1 MTRTVV
7 VILVAGFSIGIA
19 ALVIAG
25 ERSSAG
31 FLELH
36 RAELADTTGTE
47 LVMGLIE
54 RDGESQ
60 SGKHHH
66 PGGEFGFVISGSI
79 VLDTASG
86 SQQTLEAGE
95 SFYQPPGEW
104 HIVSTR
110 ASGAK
115 TVDELHF
122 LLQKNGSFYVD
133 DLLLFEPE

>member
-7 VILVAGFSIGIA
+7 VTLVAVSSIGIA

-36 RAELADTTGTE
+36 RAELADTTSTE

-60 SGKHHH
+60 SGKHQH

-79 VLDTASG
+79 VLHTESG
-86 SQQTLEAGE
+86 SPQTLEAGE
-95 SFYQPPGEW
+95 SFYQPPGQW

-110 ASGAK
+110 TSGAK
-115 TVDELHF
+115 TVVF
-122 LLQKNGSFYVD
+122 RAVKAG
-133 DLLLFEPE
+133 EPMVVPVE